1 MRGARA
7 AAALVVLA
15 PFVLGAT
22 SAPQGPR
29 GREVFRFQDPAIVES
44 SGLAWV
50 GPAGDGL
57 VATTNDS
64 GDTGRVF
71 AVDPVT
77 GATAGTTT
85 WGTAVGDP
93 EDVEALAPAGDDAVW
108 VADIG
113 DNLGRRDSVLVV
125 RVPVGR
131 GDRSVRPAAH
141 RLAWPRGPRDA
152 ETLLRHPRTGRLYLV
167 DKGVLGGTLAAA
179 PRRLRTDRVNR
190 LQPVGPVLGLA
201 TDGAFWPDGRHVVLR
216 SYARAVVY
224 AFPSLEPVGDLP
236 LPAQDQGEGLAV
248 TPDGRVL
255 VSSEGIGQPV
265 LEVRVPARLR
275 RTLEAPASPASPGAA
290 ESSGS
295 AVPSP
300 QQPTAGDGVGTG
312 GASPLLVAGA
322 AVGALAL
329 GGVVAAP
336 ALRARRRRGPPARGG
351 PPTPAAD

>member
-179 PRRLRTDRVNR
+179 PRRLRTDRVNPLR
-190 LQPVGPVLGLA
+190 PMGPVLGLA

-236 LPAQDQGEGLAV
+236 LPAQEQGEGLAV

-255 VSSEGIGQPV
+255 VSSEGLGRPV
-265 LEVRVPARLR
+265 LEVRVPPRLR
-275 RTLEAPASPASPGAA
+275 RTLEAPATPSASPGT
-290 ESSGS
+290 ERSSGS
-295 AVPSP
+295 AEPSP
-300 QQPTAGDGVGTG
+300 PEDTSADGGGTG
-312 GASPLLVAGA
+312 GAPTVLVAGA
-322 AVGALAL
+322 AVAAVVGA
-329 GGVVAAP
+329 GGVAAVV
-336 ALRARRRRGPPARGG
+336 LRARRRRRPPARGG
-351 PPTPAAD
+351 PSAPGA